1 MPCQNHEKALQC
13 LPELCHLHPLQ
24 PDKLPQRLQN
34 HMPEHHRYTL
44 QLKDYWHPERLLD
57 FLTLF
62 HSALLLLPSNRSTV
76 QSHL

>member
-1 MPCQNHEKALQC
+1 MPYQNHEKALRC

-44 QLKDYWHPERLLD
+44 QLKDYWHPEHLPASN
-57 FLTLF
+57 LF
-62 HSALLLLPSNRSTV
+62 HSALRQLQSNHSTV
-76 QSHL
+76 QSHR